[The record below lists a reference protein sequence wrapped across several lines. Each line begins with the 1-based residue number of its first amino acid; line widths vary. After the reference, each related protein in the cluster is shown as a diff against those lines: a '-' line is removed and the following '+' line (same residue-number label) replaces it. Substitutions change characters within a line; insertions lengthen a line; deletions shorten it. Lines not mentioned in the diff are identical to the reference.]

1 MKILKLIWLPI
12 VAAAL
17 AVIVFGSTS
26 VSNTQLNQKKLENKI
41 SQLEIKI
48 NNLEEQLQNQG
59 KVLGTSSFVA
69 PNQSEPK
76 CPEIKFTTNRYLK
89 NRGEDISALQ
99 CLLDIEKTEIFD
111 GKTKDALV
119 DFQIKNKIVPDK
131 TAWGAG
137 YFGPRTRKFLNEGVL
152 IPYQKPKIAENTQPT
167 QSTQIVQPSPQQPS
181 SSPSVPQVNTTPSEP
196 QPQPPPA
203 EIPKK
208 KATVEIAQIGSYQV
222 ELRDEDSAF
231 SILLRAGQENNFSVK
246 YTEYTGMG
254 VFVDCLGGICS
265 QNFGTGGT
273 YWAFYY
279 NGTYSQVGASLQPVV
294 ENDLASWKFE
304 TW

>member
-1 MKILKLIWLPI
+1 MKILKLVWLPI

-222 ELRDEDSAF
+222 ELQDEDSAF

>member
-1 MKILKLIWLPI
+1 M
-12 VAAAL
+12 
-17 AVIVFGSTS
+17 
-26 VSNTQLNQKKLENKI
+26 
-41 SQLEIKI
+41 
-48 NNLEEQLQNQG
+48 
-59 KVLGTSSFVA
+59 
-69 PNQSEPK
+69 
-76 CPEIKFTTNRYLK
+76 
-89 NRGEDISALQ
+89 
-99 CLLDIEKTEIFD
+99 LDIEKTEIFD

-167 QSTQIVQPSPQQPS
+167 QPTQIVSQPSPQQPS
-181 SSPSVPQVNTTPSEP
+181 SSPSVPPVNTTPSEP
-196 QPQPPPA
+196 QPQPPPPTP

-222 ELRDEDSAF
+222 ELQNEDTAF
-231 SILLRAGQENNFSVK
+231 SILLRAGQENNFPVK
-246 YTEYTGMG
+246 YTEYPGLG
-254 VFVDCLGGICS
+254 AFVDCIGGICGH
-265 QNFGTGGT
+265 NNY